1 MLVSWR
7 ALMKWSSQTS
17 LSQVSTKVISSKD
30 IRKARIINTIL
41 TSTIIISKMSLL
53 VVLAVS
59 PVKIVEN
66 IQIKAKKKSNN
77 QSLRFLQ
84 DETLQESVKK

>member
-7 ALMKWSSQTS
+7 ASTKWSSQTI

-59 PVKIVEN
+59 PVIIGEN

>member
-1 MLVSWR
+1 
-7 ALMKWSSQTS
+7 
-17 LSQVSTKVISSKD
+17 
-30 IRKARIINTIL
+30 
-41 TSTIIISKMSLL
+41 MSLL

>member
-1 MLVSWR
+1 
-7 ALMKWSSQTS
+7 MKWSSQTS

>member
-7 ALMKWSSQTS
+7 ASTKWSSQTI

>member
-59 PVKIVEN
+59 PVIIVEN